1 MPTGSITLFLL
12 LLLGLLATGSSS
24 AVAGCARNST
34 LHRLTRRLLRNYSKG
49 VRPVR
54 NWAQATTVYLDLF
67 VHAVLDVDSQNQ
79 KLTTS
84 IWLQQSWKDEFLT
97 WNSSLHDGI
106 REVSL
111 LLSSIWSPDITI
123 NELVDVSKSLDIPY
137 VYVNASGMVRNQK
150 PMQVVSACQLELYAF
165 PFDTQTCSLTFSTIL
180 HTVEDVDLA
189 AHAADNKQIFLAD
202 GEWELLSVP
211 SRYQVLSTHSG
222 RYAEAQFHIVIRRRP
237 LLYVISLLIPSIFLM
252 AVDLGSFYLPPT
264 CGTRI
269 TFKGSMLVGYTVF
282 KVNMLAELPGAAL
295 GTPLIGVFFTVC
307 MALLVLSLSL
317 SILLVKCLHPG
328 KVHAWQRLTS
338 HCCRGES
345 GSDGEDRGA
354 NSQAAPA
361 ARQAPGCTEGA
372 PLPGEAAVQ
381 GEEGRWE
388 GMSTQKAAMEEILA
402 QLLLISSRLRALDRD
417 SRQEAD
423 WLRLSYKLDALLFQ
437 VYAGVVA
444 IYAITLG
451 ALWVTWSS
459 QQQEG

>member
-1 MPTGSITLFLL
+1 
-12 LLLGLLATGSSS
+12 
-24 AVAGCARNST
+24 CARNST

-345 GSDGEDRGA
+345 G
-354 NSQAAPA
+354 
-361 ARQAPGCTEGA
+361 A

>member
-1 MPTGSITLFLL
+1 MATGSISLFL
-12 LLLGLLATGSSS
+12 LLLGLLAGGSSS
-24 AVAGCARNST
+24 ADAGCTRNST
-34 LHRLTRRLLRNYSKG
+34 LQHLTWRLLRNYSKG

-67 VHAVLDVDSQNQ
+67 VHAVLDV
-79 KLTTS
+79 
-84 IWLQQSWKDEFLT
+84 SWKDEFLT

-137 VYVNASGMVRNQK
+137 IYVNASGMVRNEK
-150 PMQVVSACQLELYAF
+150 PMHVVSACQLEPYAF

-189 AHAADNKQIFLAD
+189 AHAADNKQVFLAD

-211 SRYQVLSTHSG
+211 TRYQVLSTHSG

-237 LLYVISLLIPSIFLM
+237 LLYVVSLLIPSIFLM

-269 TFKGSMLVGYTVF
+269 TFKGSVLVGYTVF
-282 KVNMLAELPGAAL
+282 KVNMSAELPGTAFS
-295 GTPLIGVFFTVC
+295 TPLIGVFFTIC

-317 SILLVKCLHPG
+317 SILLVKSLHPG
-328 KVHAWQRLTS
+328 EVHAWQRLTS
-338 HCCRGES
+338 HCYRGES
-345 GSDGEDRGA
+345 GLDGKDQGA

-361 ARQAPGCTEGA
+361 CTEGA
-372 PLPGEAAVQ
+372 PLPGEEAVR
-381 GEEGRWE
+381 GEEGPWE
-388 GMSTQKAAMEEILA
+388 GMPTQKAAMEEILA
-402 QLLLISSRLRALDRD
+402 QLLLISSRLRALHRD

-423 WLRLSYKLDALLFQ
+423 WLRLSCKLDTLLFQ

-444 IYAITLG
+444 VYAITLS
-451 ALWVTWSS
+451 ALWAMWSS